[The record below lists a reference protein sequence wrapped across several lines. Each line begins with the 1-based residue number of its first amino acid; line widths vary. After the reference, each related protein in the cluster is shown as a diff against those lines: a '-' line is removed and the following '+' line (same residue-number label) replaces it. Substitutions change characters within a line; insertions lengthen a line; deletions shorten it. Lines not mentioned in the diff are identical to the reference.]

1 MEKVIENQNLA
12 IDIGHDILD
21 FLDDKSLMSCRFVNS
36 ALKNM
41 VDNPKYWIKKLAK
54 KGIAQEHLMN
64 WIKLADLVENSNPN
78 EELLVCLIKMN
89 KNFSDW
95 GQPPIH
101 AASKIGASSLVQMI
115 LKHIDYS
122 VGPNQLGNTP
132 MMLAATRGHLEVM
145 KLLISST
152 DQPNVPD
159 KYGET
164 PLHAA
169 ALKGYFD
176 VVKLLIPVTDNPNV
190 AQIDGFTPIFF
201 AAY

>member
-12 IDIGHDILD
+12 IDIGHHLLD

-122 VGPNQLGNTP
+122 VGPNQ
-132 MMLAATRGHLEVM
+132 
-145 KLLISST
+145 
-152 DQPNVPD
+152 
-159 KYGET
+159 
-164 PLHAA
+164 
-169 ALKGYFD
+169 F
-176 VVKLLIPVTDNPNV
+176 
-190 AQIDGFTPIFF
+190 
-201 AAY
+201 